1 MLELEQ
7 SEHNHQRMNVTPCPQ
22 RQNTDTFA
30 HRPFYTQTLLHTDT
44 FTHRPCYTQSL
55 SHTEAITHRRFYTQK
70 LLHTEAF
77 THRSFYTQTLP
88 HTEAFTHRSFYTQ
101 TPLHTQTILHTDA
114 FTKHRSFYTQTL
126 LHTDAFTHR
135 RFLQKT
141 SLTEA
146 LHRDLQTEGWTHQ
159 QKTSLTKLGNK
170 KLSSS
175 ATPSYIIS
183 QCLVS
188 SCIILDFQ
196 TENTIREFD
205 TWDGHHCRTPWCCK
219 LHASHRSRR
228 KHPQRYNEPN
238 SLVTS
243 TTSCTNLLHTRTI
256 QCKECVLRSL
266 RPRLLRLTSKH
277 HCRIDMQTEQWSSLW
292 TSQFPHSLSHQ
303 TNQAPHVL
311 ARIH

>member
-1 MLELEQ
+1 MSSCIQ
-7 SEHNHQRMNVTPCPQ
+7 ASGKWPQ
-22 RQNTDTFA
+22 KW
-30 HRPFYTQTLLHTDT
+30 RPISGGPFMCTW
-44 FTHRPCYTQSL
+44 S
-55 SHTEAITHRRFYTQK
+55 
-70 LLHTEAF
+70 
-77 THRSFYTQTLP
+77 
-88 HTEAFTHRSFYTQ
+88 
-101 TPLHTQTILHTDA
+101 
-114 FTKHRSFYTQTL
+114 
-126 LHTDAFTHR
+126 
-135 RFLQKT
+135 
-141 SLTEA
+141 
-146 LHRDLQTEGWTHQ
+146 G
-159 QKTSLTKLGNK
+159 
-170 KLSSS
+170 
-175 ATPSYIIS
+175 IIS

-219 LHASHRSRR
+219 LHASHRSQR

-292 TSQFPHSLSHQ
+292 TYQFPHRLPHQ